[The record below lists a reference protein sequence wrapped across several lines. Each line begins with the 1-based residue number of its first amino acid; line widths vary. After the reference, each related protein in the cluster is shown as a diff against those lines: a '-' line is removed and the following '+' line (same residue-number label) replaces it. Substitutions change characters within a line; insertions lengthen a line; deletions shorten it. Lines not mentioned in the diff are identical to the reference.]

1 MPIVL
6 VHNRIK
12 IVHSN
17 TLNKKKR
24 EMKMS
29 KITKNKKGM
38 LGVESAIILIAFV
51 IVAAAFSFMVV
62 NMGLFATQRGRDT
75 ISQGVQEAST
85 PLMLDG
91 TIMIRGTSAGKV
103 DAIIIPLKTLGV
115 KYVPMANE
123 TTVVSLRV
131 ENHTA
136 YANIYNGIN
145 DTDPRGYSFT
155 DLINGLGTNTTAV
168 LFIENSDGDDSM
180 DAQEKGLLIIYLAT
194 NDQADKRENVFI
206 ELRPEKGA
214 PLSIEFTVP
223 SELQQGFTTIG

>member
-1 MPIVL
+1 
-6 VHNRIK
+6 
-12 IVHSN
+12 
-17 TLNKKKR
+17 
-24 EMKMS
+24 MS
-29 KITKNKKGM
+29 KITKDKKWM

-91 TIMIRGTSAGKV
+91 SIMIRGANISQNGEYAIRV

-145 DTDPRGYSFT
+145 STEPRGHNFT
-155 DLINGLGTNTTAV
+155 SLINGLKKRSETTAV
-168 LFIENSDGDDSM
+168 LFIENSDGDESM
-180 DAQEKGLLIIYLAT
+180 DAQEKGLLIIYLV
-194 NDQADKRENVFI
+194 NADAASKRENIFI
-206 ELRPEKGA
+206 EIRPEKGA

-223 SELQQGFTTIG
+223 SEMQEGYTTIG

>member
-1 MPIVL
+1 
-6 VHNRIK
+6 
-12 IVHSN
+12 
-17 TLNKKKR
+17 
-24 EMKMS
+24 MKMS
-29 KITKNKKGM
+29 KIIRNKKGM

-91 TIMIRGTSAGKV
+91 TIIIKGTEGDESNV
-103 DAIIIPLKTLGV
+103 SDIIIPLKTLGV

-136 YANIYNGIN
+136 YANIYNGID
-145 DTDPRGYSFT
+145 DTPPKGEDFDT
-155 DLINGLGTNTTAV
+155 LINNLGQETTAM
-168 LFIENSDGDDSM
+168 LFIANSDGDDSM
-180 DAQEKGLLIIYLAT
+180 DAQEKGLLIIHLSS
-194 NDQADKRENVFI
+194 NDEARKRENVFI
-206 ELRPEKGA
+206 EIRPEKGA

-223 SELQQGFTTIG
+223 SELQPGYTTIG

>member
-1 MPIVL
+1 
-6 VHNRIK
+6 
-12 IVHSN
+12 
-17 TLNKKKR
+17 
-24 EMKMS
+24 MKMP
-29 KITKNKKGM
+29 KIIKNRKGM

-85 PLMLDG
+85 PLILDG
-91 TIMIRGTSAGKV
+91 SILIRGTSDGKV

-136 YANIYNGIN
+136 YANIYNGID
-145 DTDPRGYSFT
+145 DTDPRGKDFSQ
-155 DLINGLGTNTTAV
+155 LISTVSLGGQTTAV

-180 DAQEKGLLIIYLAT
+180 DAQEKGLLIIYLGSG
-194 NDQADKRENVFI
+194 DEADKRENVFVEI
-206 ELRPEKGA
+206 RPEKGA
-214 PLSIEFTVP
+214 PLSIEFIVP
-223 SELQQGFTTIG
+223 SELQQGYTTVG

>member
-1 MPIVL
+1 
-6 VHNRIK
+6 
-12 IVHSN
+12 
-17 TLNKKKR
+17 
-24 EMKMS
+24 MS
-29 KITKNKKGM
+29 KIIRNKKGM

-91 TIMIRGTSAGKV
+91 SILIKGNSDGNVT
-103 DAIIIPLKTLGV
+103 DIIIPLKTLGV

-136 YANIYNGIN
+136 YANIYNGI
-145 DTDPRGYSFT
+145 DTTDPKGSNFDT
-155 DLINGLGTNTTAV
+155 LIGAVGTGSNTCAE
-168 LFIENSDGDDSM
+168 LFIENSDGDDSI
-180 DAQEKGLLIIYLAT
+180 DAQEKGLLIIHLSSTDEA
-194 NDQADKRENVFI
+194 QKRENVFI
-206 ELRPEKGA
+206 EIRPEKGA

-223 SELQQGFTTIG
+223 SELQEGYTTIG

>member
-1 MPIVL
+1 
-6 VHNRIK
+6 
-12 IVHSN
+12 
-17 TLNKKKR
+17 
-24 EMKMS
+24 MKMP
-29 KITKNKKGM
+29 KIIKNRKGM

-91 TIMIRGTSAGKV
+91 SILIRGTSSGEV

-145 DTDPRGYSFT
+145 DTDPRGHDFSE
-155 DLINGLGTNTTAV
+155 LISGLSSGGQTTAV

-180 DAQEKGLLIIYLAT
+180 DAQEKGLLIIYLT
-194 NDQADKRENVFI
+194 DNDQANKRENVFVEI
-206 ELRPEKGA
+206 RPEKGA
-214 PLSIEFTVP
+214 PLSIEFIVP
-223 SELQQGFTTIG
+223 SELQQGYTTIG

>member
-1 MPIVL
+1 
-6 VHNRIK
+6 
-12 IVHSN
+12 
-17 TLNKKKR
+17 
-24 EMKMS
+24 MKMS
-29 KITKNKKGM
+29 KIIKNKKGM

-91 TIMIRGTSAGKV
+91 SILIKGDSGGNVT
-103 DAIIIPLKTLGV
+103 DIIIPLKTLGV

-136 YANIYNGIN
+136 YANIYNGI
-145 DTDPRGYSFT
+145 DTTDPKGSNFDT
-155 DLINGLGTNTTAV
+155 LISSVGTGSNTCAE
-168 LFIENSDGDDSM
+168 LFIENSDGDDSI
-180 DAQEKGLLIIYLAT
+180 DAQEKGLLIIHLSSTDEA
-194 NDQADKRENVFI
+194 QKRENVFI
-206 ELRPEKGA
+206 EIRPEKGA

-223 SELQQGFTTIG
+223 SELQEGYTTIG

>member
-1 MPIVL
+1 
-6 VHNRIK
+6 
-12 IVHSN
+12 
-17 TLNKKKR
+17 
-24 EMKMS
+24 MKMP
-29 KITKNKKGM
+29 KIIKNRKGM

-91 TIMIRGTSAGKV
+91 SILIRGTSGGKV

-145 DTDPRGYSFT
+145 DTDPRGKDFSQ
-155 DLINGLGTNTTAV
+155 LISGLSGSQTTAV

-180 DAQEKGLLIIYLAT
+180 DAQEKGLLIIYLAD
-194 NDQADKRENVFI
+194 NDQADKRENVFVEI
-206 ELRPEKGA
+206 RPEKGA
-214 PLSIEFTVP
+214 PLSIEFIVP
-223 SELQQGFTTIG
+223 SELQQGYTTIG

>member
-1 MPIVL
+1 
-6 VHNRIK
+6 
-12 IVHSN
+12 
-17 TLNKKKR
+17 
-24 EMKMS
+24 MKMP
-29 KITKNKKGM
+29 KIIKNRKGM

-75 ISQGVQEAST
+75 INQGVQEAST

-91 TIMIRGTSAGKV
+91 TILIRGTSEGKV
-103 DAIIIPLKTLGV
+103 DAIIVPLKTLGV

-123 TTVVSLRV
+123 TTVISLRV

-145 DTDPRGYSFT
+145 DTDPRGHDFSE
-155 DLINGLGTNTTAV
+155 LINGLEAGGSTTAI

-180 DAQEKGLLIIYLAT
+180 DAQEKGLLIIYLA
-194 NDQADKRENVFI
+194 NDDQANKRENVFI
-206 ELRPEKGA
+206 EIRPEKGA
-214 PLSIEFTVP
+214 PLSIEFIVP
-223 SELQQGFTTIG
+223 SELQQGYTTIG

>member
-1 MPIVL
+1 
-6 VHNRIK
+6 
-12 IVHSN
+12 
-17 TLNKKKR
+17 
-24 EMKMS
+24 MKMP
-29 KITKNKKGM
+29 KIIKNRKGM

-91 TIMIRGTSAGKV
+91 SILIRGTSSGEV

-145 DTDPRGYSFT
+145 DTDPRGHDFSE
-155 DLINGLGTNTTAV
+155 LISGLSSGGQTTAV

-180 DAQEKGLLIIYLAT
+180 DAQEKGLLIIYLASG
-194 NDQADKRENVFI
+194 DEADKRENVFVEI
-206 ELRPEKGA
+206 RPEKGA
-214 PLSIEFTVP
+214 PLSIEFIVP
-223 SELQQGFTTIG
+223 SELQQGYTTIG

>member
-1 MPIVL
+1 
-6 VHNRIK
+6 
-12 IVHSN
+12 
-17 TLNKKKR
+17 
-24 EMKMS
+24 MS
-29 KITKNKKGM
+29 KIIRNKKGM

-91 TIMIRGTSAGKV
+91 TIIIKGTEGDKSNV
-103 DAIIIPLKTLGV
+103 SDIIIPLKTLGV

-136 YANIYNGIN
+136 YANIYNGID
-145 DTDPRGYSFT
+145 DTPPKGEDFDT
-155 DLINGLGTNTTAV
+155 LINNLGQETTAM
-168 LFIENSDGDDSM
+168 LFIANSDGDDSM
-180 DAQEKGLLIIYLAT
+180 DAQEKGLLIIHLSS
-194 NDQADKRENVFI
+194 NDEARKRENVFI
-206 ELRPEKGA
+206 EIRPEKGA

-223 SELQQGFTTIG
+223 SELQPGYTTIG

>member
-1 MPIVL
+1 ML
-6 VHNRIK
+6 RIQK
-12 IVHSN
+12 C
-17 TLNKKKR
+17 R
-24 EMKMS
+24 
-29 KITKNKKGM
+29 KGI

-91 TIMIRGTSAGKV
+91 SIMIRGANISQNGEFAIRV
-103 DAIIIPLKTLGV
+103 DAIVIPLKTLGV
-115 KYVPMANE
+115 KYVPMASE

-136 YANIYNGIN
+136 YANIYDGIN
-145 DTDPRGYSFT
+145 STEPRGHNFT
-155 DLINGLGTNTTAV
+155 SLINGLEKGSETTAV
-168 LFIENSDGDDSM
+168 LFIENSDGDESM
-180 DAQEKGLLIIYLAT
+180 DAQEKGLLIIYLA
-194 NDQADKRENVFI
+194 DADAASKRENVFI
-206 ELRPEKGA
+206 EIRPEKGA

-223 SELQQGFTTIG
+223 SELQPGYTTIG

>member
-1 MPIVL
+1 ML
-6 VHNRIK
+6 K
-12 IVHSN
+12 IQ
-17 TLNKKKR
+17 KCR
-24 EMKMS
+24 
-29 KITKNKKGM
+29 KGI

-75 ISQGVQEAST
+75 INQGIQEAST

-91 TIMIRGTSAGKV
+91 SIMIKGNSDGNVT
-103 DAIIIPLKTLGV
+103 AIIIPLKTLGV

-136 YANIYNGIN
+136 YANIYNGID
-145 DTDPRGYSFT
+145 DTDPKGKNFDT
-155 DLINGLGTNTTAV
+155 LISGLGSTTTKAA
-168 LFIENSDGDDSM
+168 LFIENSDGDESM
-180 DAQEKGLLIIYLAT
+180 DAQEKGLLIISLNSSDVAC
-194 NDQADKRENVFI
+194 KRENVFI
-206 ELRPEKGA
+206 EIRPEKGA

-223 SELQQGFTTIG
+223 SELQEGYTTIG

>member
-1 MPIVL
+1 
-6 VHNRIK
+6 
-12 IVHSN
+12 
-17 TLNKKKR
+17 
-24 EMKMS
+24 MKMP
-29 KITKNKKGM
+29 KIIKNRKGM

-91 TIMIRGTSAGKV
+91 SILIRGTSDGKV

-145 DTDPRGYSFT
+145 DTDPRGKDFSN
-155 DLINGLGTNTTAV
+155 LIEIVSSGSQTTAV

-180 DAQEKGLLIIYLAT
+180 DAQEKGLLIIYLAD
-194 NDQADKRENVFI
+194 NDQANKRENVFVEI
-206 ELRPEKGA
+206 RPEKGA
-214 PLSIEFTVP
+214 PLSIEFIVP
-223 SELQQGFTTIG
+223 SELQQGYTTVG

>member
-1 MPIVL
+1 MK
-6 VHNRIK
+6 K
-12 IVHSN
+12 ILKS
-17 TLNKKKR
+17 R
-24 EMKMS
+24 
-29 KITKNKKGM
+29 KGM

-62 NMGLFATQRGRDT
+62 NMGLFATQRGRSV
-75 ISQGVQEAST
+75 IQQGIQEAST

-91 TIMIRGTSAGKV
+91 SIMIRGSSNNKA
-103 DAIIIPLKTLGV
+103 DAIVIPLKTLGV

-123 TTVVSLRV
+123 TTVVFLRV

-145 DTDPRGYSFT
+145 TTDPRGEDFT
-155 DLINGLGTNTTAV
+155 TLINGLGSGTTAV
-168 LFIENSDGDDSM
+168 LFIENSDGDESI
-180 DAQEKGLLIIYLAT
+180 DAQEKGLLIILLST
-194 NDQADKRENVFI
+194 NDQADRRETVFI
-206 ELRPEKGA
+206 EIRPEKGA

>member
-1 MPIVL
+1 
-6 VHNRIK
+6 
-12 IVHSN
+12 
-17 TLNKKKR
+17 
-24 EMKMS
+24 MKMP
-29 KITKNKKGM
+29 KIIKNRKGM

-91 TIMIRGTSAGKV
+91 SILIRGTSGGKV

-145 DTDPRGYSFT
+145 DTDPRGHDFSE
-155 DLINGLGTNTTAV
+155 LISGLEDEGQTTAV

-180 DAQEKGLLIIYLAT
+180 DAQEKGLLIIYLT
-194 NDQADKRENVFI
+194 DNDQANKRENVFVEI
-206 ELRPEKGA
+206 RPEKGA
-214 PLSIEFTVP
+214 PLSIEFIVP
-223 SELQQGFTTIG
+223 SELQQGYTTIG

>member
-1 MPIVL
+1 ML
-6 VHNRIK
+6 K
-12 IVHSN
+12 IR
-17 TLNKKKR
+17 KCR
-24 EMKMS
+24 
-29 KITKNKKGM
+29 KGI

-91 TIMIRGTSAGKV
+91 SIMIKGSSSGNV
-103 DAIIIPLKTLGV
+103 SVIIIPLKTLGV
-115 KYVPMANE
+115 KYVPMADE

-136 YANIYNGIN
+136 YANIYTGIN
-145 DTDPRGYSFT
+145 DTDPRGHSFDELASKYEST
-155 DLINGLGTNTTAV
+155 TNAV

-180 DAQEKGLLIIYLAT
+180 DAQEKGLLLISLQPSDA
-194 NDQADKRENVFI
+194 ARKRENVFI
-206 ELRPEKGA
+206 EIRPEKGA

-223 SELQQGFTTIG
+223 SELQEGYTTIG

>member
-1 MPIVL
+1 
-6 VHNRIK
+6 
-12 IVHSN
+12 
-17 TLNKKKR
+17 
-24 EMKMS
+24 MKMP
-29 KITKNKKGM
+29 KIIKNRKGM

-91 TIMIRGTSAGKV
+91 TILIRGTNNGTV

-145 DTDPRGYSFT
+145 DTDPRGQDFSQ
-155 DLINGLGTNTTAV
+155 LIDIVSSGSQTTAV

-180 DAQEKGLLIIYLAT
+180 DAQEKGLLIIYLAD
-194 NDQADKRENVFI
+194 NDQANKRENVFVEI
-206 ELRPEKGA
+206 RPEKGA
-214 PLSIEFTVP
+214 PLSIEFIVP
-223 SELQQGFTTIG
+223 SELQQGYTTIG